1 MQVESKDGEIRFFFE
16 KKAQTEQEEEAQK
29 KAVLS
34 AIQEIK
40 EMKKTDWKFIT
51 IVFIFFSSA
60 LAFHYYT
67 QKVEKNPE
75 YIEQIQAQNLE
86 IEQNIVKQILDRKA
100 EELGFERLHETNPD
114 IVDYVNLYILPQT
127 ALYELVTEK
136 TITYKGVA
144 ISVPAVK
151 LRDGKTVFVLKNVK
165 YYIKD

>member
-1 MQVESKDGEIRFFFE
+1 MEIDQKNGKIRFWFYNQKPNEKE
-16 KKAQTEQEEEAQK
+16 KKVQE

-34 AIQEIK
+34 AIEDIRK
-40 EMKKTDWKFIT
+40 MKKTDWKLII

-100 EELGFERLHETNPD
+100 EELGFERLHETNPY

-127 ALYELVTEK
+127 ALYELETEK
-136 TITYKGVA
+136 LITYKGLP
-144 ISVPAVK
+144 ISVPSIK
-151 LRDGKTVFVLKNVK
+151 LRDGKTVFLLKNIK

>member
-1 MQVESKDGEIRFFFE
+1 MEIDQSDGKIKFWFYNQNPNE
-16 KKAQTEQEEEAQK
+16 KEKEVQE

-34 AIQEIK
+34 AIQEIQ
-40 EMKKTDWKFIT
+40 EMKKTDWKLII
-51 IVFIFFSSA
+51 IVCIFFSSA
-60 LAFHYYT
+60 LAFHYYQ
-67 QKVEKNPE
+67 QKIEQKSE

-86 IEQNIVKQILDRKA
+86 IEQNIVKQILYRKA

-114 IVDYVNLYILPQT
+114 IVDYVNFYILPQT
-127 ALYELVTEK
+127 ALYELETEK